1 MFVVFIRRLRLPFLL
16 FAESGLLCVRVYR
29 RLEGLRWQDALF
41 WILNPHAIDY
51 HTVHNSTKFLTLF
64 VFMGVFA
71 FQVWIAERVAVMIF
85 SRHGTEVWKSMMNEI
100 SLEKVKGH
108 CIICG
113 ICGYGQVGRTV
124 MDQLNNLEIPLSS
137 SKPTRGSTVS
147 S

>member
-1 MFVVFIRRLRLPFLL
+1 M
-16 FAESGLLCVRVYR
+16 RVYM

-41 WILNPHAIDY
+41 WILNPHAIDC

-71 FQVWIAERVAVMIF
+71 FQVWIAERVAVTIF
-85 SRHGTEVWKSMMNEI
+85 SRHGTEVWKSLVNEI

-108 CIICG
+108 FIICG

-124 MDQLNNLEIPLSS
+124 MDLLNNLEIPLSS
-137 SKPTRGSTVS
+137 SKPTSDSTVS